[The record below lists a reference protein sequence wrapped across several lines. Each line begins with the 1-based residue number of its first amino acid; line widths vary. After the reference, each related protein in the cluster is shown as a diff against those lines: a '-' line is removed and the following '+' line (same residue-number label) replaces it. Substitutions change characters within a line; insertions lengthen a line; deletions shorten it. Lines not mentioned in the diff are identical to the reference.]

1 MPLRNGMLTINELRH
16 LSQKH
21 LQAAAQA
28 ASRTAG
34 GNLPPER
41 EVQFALAQAAIGHG
55 YATMAVAATLAD
67 GEIAVGGRSS

>member
-21 LQAAAQA
+21 LQAA
-28 ASRTAG
+28 
-34 GNLPPER
+34 
-41 EVQFALAQAAIGHG
+41 
-55 YATMAVAATLAD
+55 TLAD